1 MKITIVMS
9 FLNTPFC
16 SFPTSE
22 ICYASEGVCNNW
34 QRITSSDKLQ
44 ECLVH

>member
-16 SFPTSE
+16 LFRISE
-22 ICYASEGVCNNW
+22 ICYASEGLHKHW
-34 QRITSSDKLQ
+34 
-44 ECLVH
+44 